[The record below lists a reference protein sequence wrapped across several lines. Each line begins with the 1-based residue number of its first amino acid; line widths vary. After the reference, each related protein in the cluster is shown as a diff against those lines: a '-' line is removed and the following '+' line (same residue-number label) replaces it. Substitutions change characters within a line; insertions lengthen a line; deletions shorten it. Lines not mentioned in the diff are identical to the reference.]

1 MSEGWFGLSQEEF
14 DRLVEE
20 LRPMARALMARQ
32 SPGHTLQP
40 TALINESFEKLLMS
54 SLATRRL
61 TRDHLKAVTARVMRQ
76 VLIDHAREKG
86 QGRKLPR
93 ERRVSFTI
101 ALGISGQGAD
111 PIDSV
116 AIGEILARMSV
127 ECPEQLEFFELR
139 MFGGMEVQEIAAWK
153 GLDRKTIWKHL
164 TFAKVRFEQLWRE
177 GEQDGELR

>member
-1 MSEGWFGLSQEEF
+1 MSEGWFGLSNDEF

-20 LRPMARALMARQ
+20 LRPLARALMARQ
-32 SPGHTLQP
+32 SAGHTLQA
-40 TALINESFEKLLMS
+40 TALINASFEKLLES
-54 SLATRRL
+54 SLAARRL
-61 TRDHLKAVTARVMRQ
+61 TPEHVKAVTARVMRQ

-116 AIGEILARMSV
+116 TIGEILDRMSV
-127 ECPEQLEFFELR
+127 ECPEQLEVFDLR
-139 MFGGMEVQEIAAWK
+139 VFSGMEIQEIAELK
-153 GLDRKTIWKHL
+153 QMHRTTIQKYWN
-164 TFAKVRFEQLWRE
+164 FAKGRFAQLWRQ
-177 GEQDGELR
+177 GEQDGEL